1 MLDNIP
7 SSLTNT
13 FTDTFPALINT
24 SGRII
29 GAFIIL
35 LIGYIIAKIV
45 KRFVKNTLDA
55 LKIEKIGE
63 KIREVDM
70 FAKLDFELSD
80 ILSKVVFWLVFFLA
94 IIVATE
100 VLALPVISNG
110 VGAIVAFLPKVL
122 SALVIFIGGTF
133 IANMIKNLISTT
145 TQSMN
150 IGAGKVIASIAFFFM
165 VLIFA
170 IMALSQIGMP
180 TEIMEKVLVIIIVA
194 FLGAVALGYGLSSKD
209 LMANSVAGM
218 YTKNKFKV
226 GQTIKYKETEGLIVD
241 MDNNSATIKKD
252 SGSKIV
258 IPLSKFLTEE
268 IEILNEPEPVDL
280 AEQD

>member
-1 MLDNIP
+1 MIDNIP
-7 SSLTNT
+7 SSLTTT
-13 FTDTFPALINT
+13 FSDLINT
-24 SGRII
+24 SGKIL
-29 GAFIIL
+29 GALVIL
-35 LIGYIIAKIV
+35 LIGFIIAKIV
-45 KRFVKNTLDA
+45 KKFVKKSLDA
-55 LKIEKIGE
+55 IKIEKVGE

-70 FAKLDFELSD
+70 FAKLDFRLSD
-80 ILSKVVFWLVFFLA
+80 LLSKVVFWLVFFLSL
-94 IIVATE
+94 IVSTE
-100 VLALPVISNG
+100 VLDLPVISSG

-133 IANMIKNLISTT
+133 IANIIKNLITTT

-150 IGAGKVIASIAFFFM
+150 IGAGKIIASIAFFFM

-180 TEIMEKVLVIIIVA
+180 TEIMEKVLVIVIVA

-218 YTKNKFKV
+218 YTKNKFKA
-226 GQTIKYKETEGLIVD
+226 GQTIKYKDIEGLVLNI
-241 MDNNSATIKKD
+241 DNNSAIIQKD

-258 IPLSKFLTEE
+258 IPLSKFLNEE
-268 IEILNEPEPVDL
+268 IEILSEPEIVDL
-280 AEQD
+280 EDEN

>member
-1 MLDNIP
+1 MIDNIQ
-7 SSLTNT
+7 SSLTTT
-13 FTDTFPALINT
+13 FSDLIGT
-24 SGRII
+24 SGKIL
-29 GAFIIL
+29 GALIIL

-45 KRFVKNTLDA
+45 RKFVKKSLEA
-55 LKIEKIGE
+55 LKIEKVGE

-80 ILSKVVFWLVFFLA
+80 LLSKVVFWLVFFLS

-100 VLALPVISNG
+100 VLDLPVISNG
-110 VGAIVAFLPKVL
+110 VGSLIAFLPKVL

-133 IANMIKNLISTT
+133 IANIIKNLITTT

-150 IGAGKVIASIAFFFM
+150 IGAGKIIASIAFFFM

-180 TEIMEKVLVIIIVA
+180 TEIMEKVLVIVIVA

-218 YTKNKFKV
+218 YTKNKFKA
-226 GQTIKYKETEGLIVD
+226 GQTIKYKDIEGLVLNI
-241 MDNNSATIKKD
+241 DNNSAIIQKD

-258 IPLSKFLTEE
+258 IPLSKFLNEE
-268 IEILNEPEPVDL
+268 IEILSEPEIVDL
-280 AEQD
+280 EDEN